1 MFNKYNNDEYTAATE
16 YASINTYDENKKS
29 YKLGIFNLFLL
40 TTIGVMGYVGFDS
53 FTDKSSFV
61 EKMNILTAT
70 EKMVEPNTDSEY
82 LDLLS
87 SMDVDNL
94 DAVNKQV
101 SLTDALNDVVNS
113 SDSKDDS
120 SYIKNI
126 AKEIEAVKNVE
137 TITVQ
142 KGDTLASLS
151 EKYYGDAKAFDKIIL
166 ANNTLTSESST
177 IYVGQKIYLP

>member
-1 MFNKYNNDEYTAATE
+1 MFTKYNNDEYEAATE
-16 YASINTYDENKKS
+16 YASINTYDEENKKN
-29 YKLGIFNLFLL
+29 YKVGIFNLFLL
-40 TTIGVMGYVGFDS
+40 TTICVMGYVGFDS

-70 EKMVEPNTDSEY
+70 EKTVELKSDSEY
-82 LDLLS
+82 LDMLT

-94 DAVNKQV
+94 DVVINVTRQI

-126 AKEIEAVKNVE
+126 AKEMDGLKKVE
-137 TITVQ
+137 TITV
-142 KGDTLASLS
+142 L
-151 EKYYGDAKAFDKIIL
+151 
-166 ANNTLTSESST
+166 
-177 IYVGQKIYLP
+177 